1 MSGRAVGY
9 CAGSPGPGY
18 ATAGRGFR
26 GRGRAWARGGWLF
39 GPARMPVETPER
51 ELDELKQQA
60 QQLQSSL
67 NQINNRIEQLQ
78 K

>member
-1 MSGRAVGY
+1 
-9 CAGSPGPGY
+9 
-18 ATAGRGFR
+18 
-26 GRGRAWARGGWLF
+26 
-39 GPARMPVETPER
+39 MPVETPER